1 MKTIENTLRHQVCPL
16 CHCNSILFQGPIG
29 VEIPTYYSTTQ
40 IKLSRIPELWKC
52 QECESSFTQNAI
64 HEEDAIK
71 LYSQGSSQ
79 IRWTNLQFEKAKTS
93 LVVSKLE
100 SLLKPEIK
108 VLDIGCGSGTFLDF
122 AKAKRCSTSGV
133 EYSCSSL
140 ANITQR
146 GHAGF
151 SDLSQVNET
160 FDLITAFDLVEHLY
174 DLSNFLKSCKSKL
187 SSDGCLVIL
196 TGDISSKPST
206 TAKSNWW
213 YVKFPEHV
221 VFPSQKYFIQN
232 SGLKISDWIS
242 TYNSPEA
249 QTNLLISSL
258 KIMYN
263 FIRNRKYD
271 GASSVQTDHCLI
283 VLKNEPDAVT

>member
-29 VEIPTYYSTTQ
+29 VDIPTYYSTTQ

-71 LYSQGSSQ
+71 LYSQGSSH
-79 IRWTNLQFEKAKTS
+79 IRWTNLQFEKSKTS
-93 LVVSKLE
+93 LVISKLE
-100 SLLKPEIK
+100 SFLKPEIK

-122 AKAKRCSTSGV
+122 AKAKGCSTSGV
-133 EYSCSSL
+133 EYSRSSL

-196 TGDISSKPST
+196 TGDISSQPST
-206 TAKSNWW
+206 TAKFNWW
-213 YVKFPEHV
+213 YVKYPEHI
-221 VFPSQKYFIQN
+221 VFPSQKYFLQN
-232 SGLKISDWIS
+232 SGLKISDWIA
-242 TYNSPEA
+242 TYHSPEA
-249 QTNLLISSL
+249 QTNPLISSL
-258 KIMYN
+258 KIMYD
-263 FIRNRKYD
+263 FMRNKKYD
-271 GASSVQTDHCLI
+271 GASSARADHCLI
-283 VLKNEPDAVT
+283 ILKN